1 MMALLSGPLRR
12 TVPALSV
19 PGAVKRGWQSFTES
33 GSPAPPLCLAGKL
46 NGAFLLKNL
55 IQPIPCRGFAHDE
68 KSNFEHLMAYVCR
81 SIDERGREQ
90 ISVYGIH

>member
-1 MMALLSGPLRR
+1 
-12 TVPALSV
+12 LSV